1 MTVRRWLAGML
12 GLLMTVCACAGAAG
26 EGITLRT
33 VSCFAGPD
41 TATEADAYVDILQHY
56 ESETGNIVLDSS
68 STSDEAWKTSVLK
81 DFAAGNEP
89 DILFFF
95 AAGADSAPI
104 LPRVVSLEEINRE
117 YPDLNLPETDALRE
131 ADGKVYAVPVRGFWE
146 GLYIHTDLFE
156 KYKAPLPADW
166 DSLLEAIHVF
176 RENGIVPI
184 AVSLSDIPH
193 YLAEMALL
201 ACTTR
206 EEQQARPK
214 TFGEVPASW
223 MEAMNVIRELA
234 EAGAFAENAGSTYE
248 RASTDLFLNKQAAM
262 QLDGSWLASSFTREM
277 METISVLPMPLR
289 SRQGA
294 SDCYIGGVSMGFY
307 LTRRAWE
314 SGRRDA
320 AVALLAELT
329 SEENVRRLGNTTIFG
344 RLLDSSEALRSGR
357 YMLSP
362 LQDAMNN
369 RAREVWL
376 LECIPAVAEGR
387 MTAEECWRRVISM
400 DPFGE

>member
-1 MTVRRWLAGML
+1 MSIRKRLAGILGML
-12 GLLMTVCACAGAAG
+12 LILCLFTGASAD
-26 EGITLRT
+26 GITLKT
-33 VSCFAGPD
+33 VSCFTGAN
-41 TATEADAYVDILQHY
+41 AAANAYVEILDRY
-56 ESETGNIVLDSS
+56 ESMTGNTVRDYSS
-68 STSDEAWKTSVLK
+68 ASDEAWKTSVLK

-104 LPRVVSLEEINRE
+104 LSRVVSLEEINRE
-117 YPDLNLPETDALRE
+117 YPEIGLKETEALRE

-146 GLYIHTDLFE
+146 GLYVHKDLFE
-156 KYKAPLPADW
+156 RYGAPLPEDW
-166 DSLLEAIHVF
+166 DSLLEAIRIF

-193 YLAEMALL
+193 YLAEMSLL
-201 ACTTR
+201 ACAGA
-206 EEQQARPK
+206 EEQQARPQ
-214 TFGEVPASW
+214 TYEEVPASW
-223 MEAMNVIRELA
+223 LEAMSVIRELA

-248 RASTDLFLNKQAAM
+248 SDSTDLFLNKQAAM
-262 QLDGSWLASSFTREM
+262 QLDGSWLASSFTPEM
-277 METISVLPMPLR
+277 METMEVLPMPLHN
-289 SRQGA
+289 GKGC

-320 AVALLAELT
+320 AVALLADLT
-329 SEENVRRLGNTTIFG
+329 AEENIRRLGNTTISG
-344 RLLDSSEALRSGR
+344 HLLESSEELMAGR
-357 YMLSP
+357 TMVGP

-387 MTAEECWRRVISM
+387 MTPEECWRQVMSM